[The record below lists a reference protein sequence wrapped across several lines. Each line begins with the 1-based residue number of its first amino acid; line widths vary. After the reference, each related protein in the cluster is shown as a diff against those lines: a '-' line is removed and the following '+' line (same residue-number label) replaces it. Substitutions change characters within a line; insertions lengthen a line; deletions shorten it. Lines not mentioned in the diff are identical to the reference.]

1 MEKAGNI
8 LAIDDEE
15 SFTSFIKLN
24 LQTETR
30 YDVKVTT
37 ANSRVEGLKLA
48 RTIRPDLIL
57 LDIMMPD
64 LSVSRSRCAPLRK
77 KSVNL
82 LREFSD
88 MLTPS

>member
-37 ANSRVEGLKLA
+37 ANSGVEDLKLA

-57 LDIMMPD
+57 LDIMIRFISKPINTRAFVKEI
-64 LSVSRSRCAPLRK
+64 SQYIK
-77 KSVNL
+77 
-82 LREFSD
+82 
-88 MLTPS
+88 